1 MSNSSKQMPSSHG
14 FLMMGTEKLFSCHLP
29 MYFMPDHSFQVI
41 LEIELGG
48 NDIETYLKTRKE
60 NPGEPLIIMNNTEML
75 LEELVNSDSYKA
87 AGYFANENGDPKKGK
102 PPFIDPTTVTIKR
115 KLLFESLNP
124 NAEYPENLTYYLY
137 GTNSSEF
144 HLSHLLSKAPNFQQ
158 ELDVT
163 LSGDISDKIKELDSE
178 IVKISIPSLNEK
190 SNQHITTDPLTQSE
204 YTIRMDVKEEETD
217 AVDVSGKIEIINKF
231 WINNG
236 PLNFEEN
243 HNHHHNMNHNM
254 NM

>member
-1 MSNSSKQMPSSHG
+1 MSNSSKQIPSSHG

-29 MYFMPDHSFQVI
+29 MYFTPGHSFQVI

-60 NPGEPLIIMNNTEML
+60 NPGEPLIIMNNTKML
-75 LEELVNSDSYKA
+75 LEELVNSGSYKA
-87 AGYFANENGDPKKGK
+87 AGCFADENGDPKEGED
-102 PPFIDPTTVTIKR
+102 PFIKSTTVTIKR

-137 GTNSSEF
+137 GTNSEF

-158 ELDVT
+158 ELDVA

-178 IVKISIPSLNEK
+178 IVKISIPSLNERSK
-190 SNQHITTDPLTQSE
+190 QPITIDPLTQSE
-204 YTIRMDVKEEETD
+204 YTIRMDDLDDE
-217 AVDVSGKIEIINKF
+217 AVNVSSKIEIINKF

-236 PLNFEEN
+236 SLNFKKN
-243 HNHHHNMNHNM
+243 HNHHHNMNM
-254 NM
+254 

>member
-60 NPGEPLIIMNNTEML
+60 NPGEPLIIMNDRRML
-75 LEELVNSDSYKA
+75 LEELVNSGSYKA
-87 AGYFANENGDPKKGK
+87 AGHFADENGDPKEDTL
-102 PPFIDPTTVTIKR
+102 PFIASTTVTIKR

-124 NAEYPENLTYYLY
+124 NADYPENLTYYLY
-137 GTNSSEF
+137 GTNSEF

-158 ELDVT
+158 ELDVA
-163 LSGDISDKIKELDSE
+163 LSGNISDKIKELDSE
-178 IVKISIPSLNEK
+178 IVKISIPSLNERSK
-190 SNQHITTDPLTQSE
+190 QPITIDPLTKSE
-204 YTIRMDVKEEETD
+204 YTIRMDDVDNE
-217 AVDVSGKIEIINKF
+217 AVDVSGKIKIINKF

-236 PLNFEEN
+236 PLNFKKN